1 MTVELRL
8 DPDDP
13 TPPYEQL
20 RRQLSAV
27 IQSGTLAPQTRLPT
41 VRQLAADLGVAAG
54 TVMRAYAA
62 LEGEGLVVT
71 RRGGG
76 TAVSD
81 APPALSDEER
91 VRRLA
96 ALATSL
102 VVHARGLG
110 ATDEEIRRAVER
122 QLV

>member
-1 MTVELRL
+1 
-8 DPDDP
+8 
-13 TPPYEQL
+13 
-20 RRQLSAV
+20 
-27 IQSGTLAPQTRLPT
+27 
-41 VRQLAADLGVAAG
+41 
-54 TVMRAYAA
+54 
-62 LEGEGLVVT
+62 
-71 RRGGG
+71 
-76 TAVSD
+76 VSD
-81 APPALSDEER
+81 ATPALSDEER

>member
-1 MTVELRL
+1 VTVELRL
-8 DPDDP
+8 DQDDP

-20 RRQLSAV
+20 RRQLRAV

-91 VRRLA
+91 ARRLA

-102 VVHARGLG
+102 VAHARGLG

-122 QLV
+122 RLV